1 MPILLPV
8 DHLLLSFTRAPRAQF
23 FANRAVS
30 HVHSLHSFDE
40 IIDQQLTNSLASK
53 PHPAQEEQ
61 ASGSE
66 NPGSRAYY

>member
-8 DHLLLSFTRAPRAQF
+8 DHLLLSFPRAPRAQF

-40 IIDQQLTNSLASK
+40 IIDQQLMNSIASRH
-53 PHPAQEEQ
+53 HPAQEQ
-61 ASGSE
+61 QGSGSE
-66 NPGSRAYY
+66 NLGSRAY